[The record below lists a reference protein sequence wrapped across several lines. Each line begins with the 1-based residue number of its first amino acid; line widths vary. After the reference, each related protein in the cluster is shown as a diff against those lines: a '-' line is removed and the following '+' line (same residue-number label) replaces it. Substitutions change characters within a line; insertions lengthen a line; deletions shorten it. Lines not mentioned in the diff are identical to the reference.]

1 MGHRDCHSP
10 WRTTT
15 RITRGNDVR
24 EVASGSTSAGHTPV
38 TRAAICLSL
47 NAAPTPARRSDS
59 CPTAPTGDPEWGPHH
74 SSKRLRLGRKAL
86 AFSGWA
92 GGRGLERSG
101 GPRGSPPPPP
111 AFPSGPVNIP
121 EGWTLSQSHL
131 RLCPQRLLG
140 VSKTAFQR
148 PVPVPFLRCVAGGE
162 AGTSCG
168 DRLFHD
174 SVGPRFVG
182 TALFRLFSQPGHP
195 RWL

>member
-1 MGHRDCHSP
+1 MLP
-10 WRTTT
+10 
-15 RITRGNDVR
+15 
-24 EVASGSTSAGHTPV
+24 PPQP
-38 TRAAICLSL
+38 
-47 NAAPTPARRSDS
+47 AAPTPAPLPQQATQSGGLI
-59 CPTAPTGDPEWGPHH
+59 TAANACAEAVRPLLSLDG
-74 SSKRLRLGRKAL
+74 LV
-86 AFSGWA
+86 
-92 GGRGLERSG
+92 GGGLERSG